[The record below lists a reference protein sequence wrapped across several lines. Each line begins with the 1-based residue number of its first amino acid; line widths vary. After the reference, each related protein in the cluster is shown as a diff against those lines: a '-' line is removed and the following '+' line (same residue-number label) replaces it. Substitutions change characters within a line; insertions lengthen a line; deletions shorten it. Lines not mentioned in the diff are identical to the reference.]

1 MPIHTYVS
9 DDGEQRDAIVPY
21 PAPLVYEENGK
32 VFHWRAPMFNT
43 PSAPSRE
50 RRAQNIEILKEI
62 DNEPNRY
69 DKQGRTTAELVRTGE
84 LGVKHKS

>member
-9 DDGEQRDAIVPY
+9 DDGDMVDAIVSF
-21 PAPLVYEENGK
+21 PAPLSLEENGK
-32 VFHWRAPMFNT
+32 VYRWRAPLFNT